1 MAAGSRAIVPADRG
15 RAMDESPN
23 TADRKPGLWR
33 RWQAFGLRHTR
44 LAALAV
50 FASGVLLH
58 AVLSHV
64 FATAEA
70 EEIEALLEELYVFQC
85 VPLEPVER
93 PAVGAV
99 PRPTPL
105 ANQLRE
111 LDVTSVRVV
120 FIERAVARLG
130 RHLDDAVP
138 VVADVLRYDQDLNAR
153 AGAVLALAYMGSD
166 ARPAVPEL
174 LVAATDTGED
184 IRLRRLILDK
194 LPVFDPSPESVV
206 PVLTAMLES
215 ESDPELRTKTI
226 KALTDLGS

>member
-1 MAAGSRAIVPADRG
+1 MAPGSAAIVPVDRG
-15 RAMDESPN
+15 RAVDETPN
-23 TADRKPGLWR
+23 TADQRPTLWR
-33 RWQAFGLRHTR
+33 KWQAFGLRHTR

-50 FASGVLLH
+50 FASGILLH
-58 AVLSHV
+58 AVLTQV

-120 FIERAVARLG
+120 FIERAVERLG
-130 RHLDDAVP
+130 RHQQDAVP

-153 AGAVLALAYMGSD
+153 AGAVLALSYMGSG
-166 ARPAVPEL
+166 ARAAVPEL
-174 LVAATDTGED
+174 LEAATDTDED

-194 LPVFDPSPESVV
+194 LPAIDPSPDIVV

-215 ESDPELRTKTI
+215 ESDPDLRTKAI

>member
-1 MAAGSRAIVPADRG
+1 MTDGSEAIVPADRG
-15 RAMDESPN
+15 SDMDETPN
-23 TADRKPGLWR
+23 TADRKPTLWR

-44 LAALAV
+44 LAALVV
-50 FASGVLLH
+50 FVSGILLH
-58 AVLSHV
+58 AVLTQV

-85 VPLEPVER
+85 VPLEPVGR
-93 PAVGAV
+93 PAVGAA

-120 FIERAVARLG
+120 FIERAVERLG
-130 RHLDDAVP
+130 WHLEDAVP

-153 AGAVLALAYMGSD
+153 AGAVLALAYMGSG
-166 ARPAVPEL
+166 ARPAVAEL
-174 LVAATDTGED
+174 LDAATDAEED

-194 LPVFDPSPESVV
+194 LPEIDPSPDVVV

-226 KALTDLGS
+226 KALTEFGF